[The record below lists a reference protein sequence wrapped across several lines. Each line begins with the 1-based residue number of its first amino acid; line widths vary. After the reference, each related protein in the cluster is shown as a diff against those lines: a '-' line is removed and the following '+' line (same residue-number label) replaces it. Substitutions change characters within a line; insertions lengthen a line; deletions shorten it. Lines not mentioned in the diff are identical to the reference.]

1 MRNRIAAVLAV
12 ALLTLAGGASV
23 AAAQQVPGSATV
35 PHVYLII
42 GENTEI
48 TQVNKTNAPYLLN
61 TLKPAGTWLTNYF
74 ALTHFS
80 EANYIGMTAG
90 QFDKCQQFDGSAAS
104 CHRPWDNLFHQMDGA
119 GVSWQSW
126 MESMPSPCALSSS
139 GAAKT
144 QDHYGAKHNP
154 AIFFDNIEG
163 TFDGT
168 QYVWSAT
175 NPSQECVN
183 NDLPAGQIN
192 PVLAN
197 DMSVFNTAAS
207 HADFNLVVPNECE
220 DAHDNC
226 QPQKTAIAQFDTF
239 LSNEVP
245 TIQAFDPGALI
256 IITFDEGTSNK
267 GPSNSKQFAGGGN
280 IVFLAIGP
288 GVGANHTDSTPSN
301 HYGLLKTLEACYGLG
316 ALSGASPGYDAAT
329 PINGICP

>member
-1 MRNRIAAVLAV
+1 MQRRIAVLLAV
-12 ALLTLAGGASV
+12 AFLALVGGSST
-23 AAAQQVPGSATV
+23 AAALPVPGSATV
-35 PHVYLII
+35 PHVYLIM
-42 GENTEI
+42 GENTEL
-48 TQVNKTNAPYLLN
+48 TQVNKNNAPYLLN
-61 TLKPAGTWLTNYF
+61 TLKPEGTWLTNYF

-80 EANYIGMTAG
+80 EANYVGMMAG

-119 GVSWQSW
+119 GVTWQSW
-126 MESMPSPCALSSS
+126 MESMPSRCALTSS
-139 GAAKT
+139 GAPKT
-144 QDHYGAKHNP
+144 LDHYGAKHNP

-183 NDLPAGQIN
+183 DDLPAGQIK
-192 PVLAN
+192 PVVGN
-197 DMSVFNTAAS
+197 DMSVFNSAS

-226 QPQKTAIAQFDTF
+226 PPPKTSVLQFDAF
-239 LSNEVP
+239 LRNEVP
-245 TIQAFDPGALI
+245 VIQASDPGALI

-280 IVFLAIGP
+280 VVFLAIGP
-288 GVGANHTDSTPSN
+288 GVTTNHDEVTPSN
-301 HYGLLKTLEACYGLG
+301 HYGLLKTLEACYGLPD
-316 ALSGASPGYDAAT
+316 LSGASGGYNAAE
-329 PINGICP
+329 PISGICQ